1 MNYRFAVTR
10 DYYDRPIGRQYKD
23 VDFII
28 SDMNRNDY
36 GFYSLHKIY
45 ATPSILLSQSEA
57 VVNPWIGDFCIM
69 NIHDPKG
76 GHEPYSLYNTY
87 KSTFRFDGE
96 LPFHF
101 VTIPTDVD
109 SAKML
114 ACCLS
119 FEQRVRFVQSLHL
132 ILGEDIYYHRALSTN
147 IGQQIFEQSF
157 LRSTHWDM
165 FKSEILDDYRK
176 IIEGVIPQ
184 DESFND
190 LLRSRTE

>member
-10 DYYDRPIGRQYKD
+10 DFYERPIGRNYKD

-28 SDMNRNDY
+28 SDMNQNDY
-36 GFYSLHKIY
+36 GFYSLYSIY
-45 ATPSILLSQSEA
+45 VTPSILPSQNEA

-87 KSTFRFDGE
+87 KPTCRFEGE
-96 LPFHF
+96 LPFNF
-101 VTIPTDVD
+101 VAIPTDVD

-114 ACCLS
+114 VCCLS
-119 FEQRVRFVQSLHL
+119 LEQRIKFVESIHL
-132 ILGEDIYYHRALSTN
+132 ILDEDIYYHRALSTN

-157 LRSTHWDM
+157 LRSTNWTT
-165 FKSEILDDYRK
+165 FKSEILDNYKK